1 MLLGLG
7 GPRAPMRSIAIQR
20 KYSPVALFI
29 LANIADAATTMAS
42 LNGGVREIN
51 PVVAALIGSL
61 GLETAM
67 AVKILVASAAGA
79 LLYWRRRMTVLTVLT
94 IGLVL
99 VSLNNALMTF
109 F

>member
-1 MLLGLG
+1 MLPELGVE
-7 GPRAPMRSIAIQR
+7 RAPMRSIAIQG
-20 KYSPVALFI
+20 KYSPIALFV

-67 AVKILVASAAGA
+67 AVKILVVSAAGA

-94 IGLVL
+94 AGLVI
-99 VSLNNALMTF
+99 VSLNNALMSF